1 MNNTQTLCHLVN
13 NISIVVYNIKL
24 KSEKMFQMYFY
35 VVYSVAK
42 LSPINLSMLFSTQLF
57 TYILHQL
64 VVAIQLKSYMVDR
77 LCANG
82 C

>member
-1 MNNTQTLCHLVN
+1 MNNTQTLFHLVN
-13 NISIVVYNIKL
+13 NTSIVVYNIKL

-42 LSPINLSMLFSTQLF
+42 LSPINLSMLFSTQWF
-57 TYILHQL
+57 TYTLHQL
-64 VVAIQLKSYMVDR
+64 VVAIQFKSYMVDR